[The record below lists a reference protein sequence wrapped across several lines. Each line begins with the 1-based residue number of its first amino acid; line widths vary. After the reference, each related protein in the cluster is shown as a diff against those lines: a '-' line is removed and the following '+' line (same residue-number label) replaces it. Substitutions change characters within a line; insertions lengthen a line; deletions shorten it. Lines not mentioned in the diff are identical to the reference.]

1 MQKDTLCSAISQF
14 FGQSTQMNATSTPNS
29 RSESTHGD
37 PVQEALAQSLSPSN
51 RDRPFDAIMGE
62 FLSAVIVLHKWEL
75 YVNDKPMEAELLTN
89 SRMMLPT
96 IYWQAEKTHQLLIG
110 KSMGVQ
116 FRADE
121 TAAVG
126 AVAVVQTPAGSSKA
140 SHLLFGLDV
149 VCQALE
155 NFTLEVPGSNIDAY
169 EVRENTLRGK
179 KLPPVGTAGSIDHL
193 IQGFFQDHE
202 LGMVPWTA
210 DSNPRH
216 PNVVPS

>member
-1 MQKDTLCSAISQF
+1 MN
-14 FGQSTQMNATSTPNS
+14 STTNSNSSTAENDSVKEALS
-29 RSESTHGD
+29 RSLGS
-37 PVQEALAQSLSPSN
+37 SN
-51 RDRPFDAIMGE
+51 ADKPFDAVMSE
-62 FLSAVIVLHKWEL
+62 FLSTIIVLNKWEL
-75 YVNDKPMEAELLTN
+75 YVNEKPMEAEILTN
-89 SRMMLPT
+89 NKMMLPT

-116 FRADE
+116 FRSDP

-126 AVAVVQTPAGSSKA
+126 AVAVAPTPPGTSKA

-149 VCQALE
+149 ICQALE
-155 NFTLEVPGSNIDAY
+155 NFTLDVPGSDVDAY
-169 EVRENTLRGK
+169 AVRENVLSGK

-202 LGMVPWTA
+202 LGMVPWTP

-216 PNVVPS
+216 PTVSPS